1 MLVAKAYKYFIIF
14 FILNPLFIQFS
25 LSPSLSL
32 SLLGFGDL
40 GVSKNISIRE
50 NDYKEMGMRKPSVI
64 GEFMVLLFLRSTFD
78 RQKLPKHQI
87 PKNPKPRPVDFFGSL
102 FGFSLTGLSLSLFSL
117 TGCHGRTSH
126 GQPPSK
132 SFHCNSISLSRRW
145 IVVNWWGLIL
155 VSGFVDWFICG
166 FVMELG
172 LWIVAYELWIWFY
185 CFNVVEG
192 GWRVVVADENGLD
205 WFRLPFGCFREY
217 NKK

>member
-1 MLVAKAYKYFIIF
+1 MLVAKAHKYFIFF

-25 LSPSLSL
+25 LTVFLSFPLGFRRSWSFQKYLNPWKWLQRNRNGKVVCDRRIHGAALSPIHLRSTETPEAPNSREPETKTCGFFLGHCLVSLSL
-32 SLLGFGDL
+32 A
-40 GVSKNISIRE
+40 
-50 NDYKEMGMRKPSVI
+50 
-64 GEFMVLLFLRSTFD
+64 
-78 RQKLPKHQI
+78 
-87 PKNPKPRPVDFFGSL
+87 
-102 FGFSLTGLSLSLFSL
+102 LSLSLFSL

-126 GQPPSK
+126 GQSLSK

-166 FVMELG
+166 FVMEHG
-172 LWIVAYELWIWFY
+172 LWIVAYELWIWFC